1 MVTDPKKA
9 AGALNWAVAEMMDR
23 YQKFAQSNVRDLK
36 GYNARVK
43 SLMEAG
49 DVLRTRSLQSFPSL

>member
-1 MVTDPKKA
+1 M
-9 AGALNWAVAEMMDR
+9 AEMMDR

-49 DVLRTRSLQSFPSL
+49 EVPADQIPAKSFPDRDHRG